1 MARTV
6 ARTNEKALDAY
17 MTTVAEIDSALTT
30 IKDKVSDQFGVLPG
44 EINWGHV
51 GSAQHVLELLQEIVE
66 FQG

>member
-30 IKDKVSDQFGVLPG
+30 IKDTTAPARSPRRM
-44 EINWGHV
+44 
-51 GSAQHVLELLQEIVE
+51 
-66 FQG
+66 

>member
-30 IKDKVSDQFGVLPG
+30 IKDKVSDHFGVLPE